1 MTTHRMLPLYEGKMG
16 HSFDHRFASFFGLD
30 DTDIRPN
37 VDHSA
42 AVSVLP
48 RYWVRPETVDERQ
61 KRRAWG
67 TDLAMLGFRRVARN
81 TDERTCIA
89 AILPWGAAS
98 YGWIL
103 SAGPSAAELAF
114 LCAQYNSFIFDFV
127 LRQFLS
133 QPSIP
138 QGTFEQLPTISPDG
152 ARKVQFGASSA
163 FDWIVHRS
171 VELSATDELLA
182 RYSEASGE
190 TGAPYRWDED
200 RRELLRAELD
210 GAFLHLFALPRD
222 DAEYVLDSF
231 DLVRRRDTAKYAEYR
246 TKRLI
251 LEAYDSLAG

>member
-1 MTTHRMLPLYEGKMG
+1 MTTRQMLPLYEGKMG
-16 HSFDHRFASFFGLD
+16 HAFDHRFGTFVGIE
-30 DTDIRPN
+30 DTDIQPN
-37 VDHSA
+37 HDHSTES
-42 AVSVLP
+42 SVLP
-48 RYWVRPETVDERQ
+48 RYWVRPESADERQ
-61 KRRAWG
+61 KRRTWG

-103 SAGPSAAELAF
+103 SAGPSVQELAF

-138 QGTFEQLPTISPDG
+138 QGTFEQLPTIPPNH
-152 ARKVQFGASSA
+152 ARTVPFGASTA

-171 VELSATDELLA
+171 VEISATDKVLA
-182 RYSEASGE
+182 PYAEASGE
-190 TGAPYRWDED
+190 SGAPFVWDED

-210 GAFLHLFALPRD
+210 AAFLHLFEIPRD
-222 DAEYVLDSF
+222 DAGYVLDSF
-231 DLVRRRDTAKYAEYR
+231 DLVLRRDFAKHGEYR

-251 LEAYDSLAG
+251 LDAYDQLAG